1 MAGKTDMLYVNLG
14 NSGLKISKII
24 LGCMSYGSPNFFPWL
39 LSEEVGIEHIGEA
52 YTLGINTFDTADVYS
67 SGISEQI
74 LGRAL
79 KVHNIPREKVVIMT
93 KAMLS
98 ALFLTFWNN
107 VGYGY
112 VNQYGASRKHIF
124 DAVQASLK
132 RLQVDYIDVYQMH
145 RFDPNTPIAETMAA
159 LHDIVKAGYV
169 RYIGMSSCWAYQF
182 HLMQNYAITHNL
194 TPFISMQNHYSA
206 VYREEEREMMPLL
219 EHFGVGSIP
228 WSPLGRG
235 VLCRPWS
242 ESSDRSGKDQ
252 FQAIMKAT
260 SKGGDEGIVKAV
272 GEIAKERNLTMAQ
285 VAFAWVAN
293 KKGVSAPI
301 VGTTKLESLRE
312 LAKAVHIKLTEDE
325 IKRIEA
331 PYVTR
336 PISGH

>member
-52 YTLGINTFDTADVYS
+52 YKLGINTFDTADVYS

-79 KVHNIPREKVVIMT
+79 KMHNIPREKVVIMT
-93 KAMLS
+93 KFSGIVSRNPGEIIYPHPRLDQD
-98 ALFLTFWNN
+98 
-107 VGYGY
+107 GY

-145 RFDPNTPIAETMAA
+145 RFDPNTPIAETMTA

-206 VYREEEREMMPLL
+206 VYREEEREMMLLL

-272 GEIAKERNLTMAQ
+272 EEIAKERNLTMAQ

-301 VGTTKLESLRE
+301 VGTTKIESLRE
-312 LAKAVHIKLTEDE
+312 LAKAVHIKLTEVRSLDLS
-325 IKRIEA
+325 
-331 PYVTR
+331 VL
-336 PISGH
+336 SG